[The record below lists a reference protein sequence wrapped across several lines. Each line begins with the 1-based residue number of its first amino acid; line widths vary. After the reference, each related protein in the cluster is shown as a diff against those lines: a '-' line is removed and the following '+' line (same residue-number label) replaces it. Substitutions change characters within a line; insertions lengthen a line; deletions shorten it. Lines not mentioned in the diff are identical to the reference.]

1 MKFHHR
7 FIFLV
12 VVIGVML
19 VLSKLFIKFPL
30 RHWSINDNQIEV
42 TVNLPSNFP
51 SFMTVRKNEIK
62 NNEKYFIFRLKA
74 GEELETL
81 CLHIQL

>member
-19 VLSKLFIKFPL
+19 VLSKLFIKFQL
-30 RHWSINDNQIEV
+30 RHWSIDDDHIEV

-51 SFMTVRKNEIK
+51 SFMTVRN
-62 NNEKYFIFRLKA
+62 Y
-74 GEELETL
+74 
-81 CLHIQL
+81 

>member
-19 VLSKLFIKFPL
+19 VLSKLFIKFQL
-30 RHWSINDNQIEV
+30 RHWSIDDDHIEV
-42 TVNLPSNFP
+42 KVNLPSNFP
-51 SFMTVRKNEIK
+51 SFMTVRN
-62 NNEKYFIFRLKA
+62 Y
-74 GEELETL
+74 
-81 CLHIQL
+81 